1 MLQAPGATGNSYQLA
16 TARLL
21 SALRLPS
28 PHPPRLPMDTNI
40 AEALRP
46 IYIATEHYF
55 PPIDLTQ
62 YDAETVDAIVES
74 ALAAVA
80 EARK

>member
-1 MLQAPGATGNSYQLA
+1 
-16 TARLL
+16 
-21 SALRLPS
+21 
-28 PHPPRLPMDTNI
+28 MDIDI

-46 IYIATEHYF
+46 IYSETEHYF

-74 ALAAVA
+74 ALAAVKQ
-80 EARK
+80 ARE

>member
-1 MLQAPGATGNSYQLA
+1 
-16 TARLL
+16 
-21 SALRLPS
+21 
-28 PHPPRLPMDTNI
+28 MDIDI